1 MKFWLLALV
10 FLAQAVLADK
20 LYFVEEKDAYAGSLV
35 MIPLEQDVQK
45 VSFGKRQ
52 VRIVEKQEFSDFGW
66 QLPHKK
72 IALVAV
78 PLKATKKVSI
88 AIQTASATR
97 SKDIALQDYVYPE
110 QYLQVAHKFTKL
122 SDANL
127 KRYYQEV
134 KKSNKIKAN
143 YQSVKWEFPWIWP
156 VDHSYLK
163 KSSFGHRRYFNNQP
177 RSPHSGL
184 DIAHELGMPIMAVA
198 AGKVVLVDDFF
209 FNGLT
214 IFIDHG
220 HGLITQYVHLSEIL
234 VEEGS
239 LVEKGETIGKL
250 GATGRVTGPHL
261 HFGVVLNGV
270 NLDPLFFLPLKE
282 GFFPKYAIP

>member
-10 FLAQAVLADK
+10 FLAQASLADK

-72 IALVAV
+72 IALVAI
-78 PLKATKKVSI
+78 PLKATKKVEIELGTES
-88 AIQTASATR
+88 TKRVKT
-97 SKDIALQDYVYPE
+97 IALQDYVYPE

-134 KKSNKIKAN
+134 KKSNATKAS
-143 YQSVKWEFPWIWP
+143 YQDVKWDFPWIWP
-156 VDHSYLK
+156 VDHSYLQ

-184 DIAHELGMPIMAVA
+184 DIAHELGMPIKAVA
-198 AGKVVLVDDFF
+198 DGKVTLVDDFF

-214 IFIDHG
+214 VFIDHG

-239 LVEKGETIGKL
+239 LVEQGETIGKL

-282 GFFPKYAIP
+282 GFFPKYAVP